1 MPDYGHPLRFGSFIT
16 PVNRP
21 AAQPVRLARLSEE
34 AGLDLVTFQDHPYQP
49 AFLDTWTLMSWV
61 AAQTDRIHLA
71 GNVLNL
77 PLRQPAV
84 LARAVA
90 SLDLLSGGR
99 VELGLGAGGFWDPIA
114 AMGGTRLTP
123 GQAVDALDEAID
135 VIRGIWDAA
144 ERRPLRAGGEHHHV
158 DGAKRGPAPA
168 HEVPIWVGALK
179 PRMLRLVGRKGDG
192 WLPSQPYLQPGD
204 LQRGMATIDEAATAA
219 GRDPREITR
228 LLNITAGKSADEL
241 VRLAVEDGVSV
252 FITMGDDPRELERF
266 AREIAPAVREEVARE
281 RGARGT
287 TSAER
292 VRGSIALAKRRPGI
306 DYDGLPDSLVGRA
319 VEPGDAAY
327 ARYTSGYLRG
337 GAPGL
342 VVRPRTVAEVQD
354 AVRFAGRHRDLPLGI
369 FSAGHGLSGR
379 SLNDGGLVIDVG
391 ALNAV
396 EVLDEAA
403 GRVRVGPGARW
414 IDVARALAP
423 HGLAITSGD
432 YGGVGVGGL
441 ATAGGVG
448 WFAREHGLTID
459 HLRAV
464 DVVLA
469 DGTLAHASDEENADL
484 FWAMRGAGAN
494 FGVAVSFE
502 FEAARVGRVA
512 FAQLAFDATDTAGL
526 LERWGAAI
534 EAADRS
540 VTGTL
545 ILGRARPGQPRV
557 AQAMLVV
564 DSSDPETIVE
574 RLSPIA
580 EVAPLLDQS
589 IGLGA
594 YDEVMGVLF
603 NEAPQQGQGEPLS
616 HSGLV
621 EHLSAGFAAGA
632 VELLDSGASYFFQIR
647 AVGGAVA
654 DVPDDATA
662 YAGRSANFSVVAMG
676 TRALDLDR
684 WWGRLEPHFVGM
696 YLSFES
702 ATGPD
707 VVAKA
712 FPPAHLA
719 RLRSLKRRYDP
730 TGLFRDNFYVAPDE
744 GAGPA
749 GAAPG
754 ELSGAADEAFG
765 AAPDVSGEAPDE
777 EAAGAA

>member
-1 MPDYGHPLRFGSFIT
+1 MPDYGHPLRFGSFVT
-16 PVNRP
+16 PVNAP
-21 AAQPVRLARLSEE
+21 AQQPVRLARLSEE
-34 AGLDLVTFQDHPYQP
+34 LGLDLVTFQDHPYQP
-49 AFLDTWTLMSWV
+49 AFLDTWTLMSWA
-61 AAQTDRIHLA
+61 AAQTERIHLA

-77 PLRQPAV
+77 PLRPPAV

-99 VELGLGAGGFWDPIA
+99 VELGIGAGGFWDAIE

-123 GQAVDALDEAID
+123 GQGVDALDQAID

-168 HEVPIWVGALK
+168 HQVPIWVGALK

-204 LQRGMATIDEAATAA
+204 LQRGMVAIDEAATAA

-228 LLNITAGKSADEL
+228 LLNVAPGRSPDEL

-266 AREIAPAVREEVARE
+266 AREVAPAVREQVARE
-281 RGARGT
+281 RGERST
-287 TSAER
+287 TSGAR
-292 VRGSIALAKRRPGI
+292 VRGSIALARRRAGI
-306 DYDGLPDSLVGRA
+306 DYDGLPDSLVERA
-319 VEPGDAAY
+319 VEPGDVGY

-342 VVRPRTVAEVQD
+342 VVRPRTVAEVRD
-354 AVRFAGRHRDLPLGI
+354 AVLYAGRHRDLPLGI

-391 ALNAV
+391 ALDEV
-396 EVLDEAA
+396 EVLDAA
-403 GRVRVGPGARW
+403 TGLVRVGPGARW

-464 DVVLA
+464 EMVLA
-469 DGTLAHASDEENADL
+469 DGTAVRASDEDNADL
-484 FWAMRGAGAN
+484 FWAVRGAGAN

-502 FEAARVGRVA
+502 FRAARVGQVA

-540 VTGTL
+540 VSGEI
-545 ILGRARPGQPRV
+545 ILGRARAGQPRV

-564 DSSDPETIVE
+564 DSDDPETIVE

-589 IGLGA
+589 IGLGT
-594 YDEVMGVLF
+594 YDQVMGALF
-603 NEAPQQGQGEPLS
+603 TEAPQQGQGEPLS

-621 EHLSAGFAAGA
+621 EHLSAPFAADA
-632 VELLDSGASYFFQIR
+632 AALLDSGASYFFQVR
-647 AVGGAVA
+647 SVGGAVS

-662 YAGRSANFSVVAMG
+662 YAGRSAGFSVVAMG
-676 TRALDLDR
+676 TRASELDA
-684 WWGRLEPHFVGM
+684 WWARLEPHFVGM

-702 ATGPD
+702 TTGPD

-719 RLRSLKRRYDP
+719 RLRALKRRYDP
-730 TGLFRDNFYVAPDE
+730 TGLFRDNFFIAPD
-744 GAGPA
+744 AARDDSRPDDA
-749 GAAPG
+749 ADQGAA
-754 ELSGAADEAFG
+754 
-765 AAPDVSGEAPDE
+765 
-777 EAAGAA
+777 